1 MGDDFLVH
9 TGRLIVMRYFSYY
22 ISCAVLLG
30 IPQISQTHAM
40 NHGNYD
46 EASDEWWSPVNL
58 RHVLHVL
65 PSGSR
70 GGVYQDIK
78 TELGD
83 PVLQIQMTRMTW
95 IDILIFSGAWRNF
108 YAIFFFACSKT
119 TAVNQGWLN
128 HLIDF
133 LSWNMVTTCWNWP
146 VLVGVDDF
154 FGAVPLA
161 SKMTRR
167 DTSFAIP
174 KLREEP
180 T

>member
-1 MGDDFLVH
+1 M
-9 TGRLIVMRYFSYY
+9 SYY

-30 IPQISQTHAM
+30 IPKISQTHAM

-46 EASDEWWSPVNL
+46 EARSPGVMN
-58 RHVLHVL
+58 
-65 PSGSR
+65 
-70 GGVYQDIK
+70 GGAQWICDMFYMFCLQDLEGESIK
-78 TELGD
+78 TSKLSWATQFFRYRWHGWH
-83 PVLQIQMTRMTW
+83 MMAW
-95 IDILIFSGAWRNF
+95 IDIHGFFSGAWRHF
-108 YAIFFFACSKT
+108 YAKILCSKT
-119 TAVNQGWLN
+119 TAVNQGWLNWLN

>member
-1 MGDDFLVH
+1 
-9 TGRLIVMRYFSYY
+9 MRYFSYY

-95 IDILIFSGAWRNF
+95 IDILIFSGA
-108 YAIFFFACSKT
+108 
-119 TAVNQGWLN
+119 
-128 HLIDF
+128 
-133 LSWNMVTTCWNWP
+133 
-146 VLVGVDDF
+146 
-154 FGAVPLA
+154 
-161 SKMTRR
+161 
-167 DTSFAIP
+167 
-174 KLREEP
+174 
-180 T
+180 